1 MLPGEVDGKRF
12 LRAMA
17 RFGWRVSRTSG
28 SHKILKSESSGRIIV
43 VAFHS
48 TLSRNSVRRTLRDAG
63 IDEAE
68 FEHAL

>member
-17 RFGWRVSRTSG
+17 TFGWRVARTSG
-28 SHKILKSESSGRIIV
+28 SHKVLKSDPSGRIIV

-48 TLSRNSVRRTLRDAG
+48 TLSRNSIRRALREAG
-63 IDEAE
+63 IDEAQ
-68 FEHAL
+68 FEDAL